1 MLLKESR
8 TQPGG
13 NSSAQSESQAERS
26 LSVGA
31 TCEGPAQGVCL
42 LLPFGKVLKQYWGL
56 TRLEFQ
62 IQSPANTH
70 RFVDRFNAAK
80 R

>member
-13 NSSAQSESQAERS
+13 NSSAQSESQAEIS

-31 TCEGPAQGVCL
+31 ACEGPAQGGCL
-42 LLPFGKVLKQYWGL
+42 LLPFGKGLKQYWGL
-56 TRLEFQ
+56 TWLEFQ
-62 IQSPANTH
+62 IESDPNSLLL
-70 RFVDRFNAAK
+70 D
-80 R
+80 